1 MKQINILVVLLISLL
16 AYSCQKDDSTGAT
29 NPLPAFEV
37 GGIADT
43 INLFTHQDTLRLA
56 PVVADEKQYD
66 YYWTNISANFV
77 SLIGNQN
84 KTDTLAFTKD
94 INYPVMLDPGQ
105 YYLVLNVR
113 DKKTGVVKLK
123 KLVFNVSTLNNDGWY
138 LIKDNNGK
146 TDVDFIHKK
155 GRIDN
160 WIAFYNNGKSLEGN
174 AVKGLFAGGM
184 RRTLTSSDLYGGLVV
199 LSDKDAGIYR
209 VSNGVETYAYD
220 SLFFGKP
227 ANRRPQ
233 NVFQP
238 QNTANLMLI
247 NDNKA
252 YCMNK
257 GALFTDLPQTYK
269 PSQMAIVGAMDIG
282 WDLNTK
288 SVICYNATAYASLGS
303 NGTDLKNMNAD
314 LRWMAGFPGV
324 RSVAFMLFKLPD
336 GKGMLYKL
344 NTLYGFLLG
353 SGALIMTRDTL
364 APSHGL
370 MNAGMIAGNY
380 DADYIYY
387 AVGADIFMTDIATAS
402 ERLQFTLPAG
412 EVVTDIQHVK
422 YPVPASN
429 VVSTTDYL
437 AIATYNHG
445 RYKVWLHRLSSTGTI
460 QPLSQPTFE
469 GDGRINT
476 VVYMEQGQGSRV
488 F

>member
-1 MKQINILVVLLISLL
+1 MKQFNILIIALIGLL
-16 AYSCQKDDSTGAT
+16 ASSCTKDDSTGAT
-29 NPLPAFEV
+29 SPLPTFDV
-37 GGIADT
+37 SGITDT
-43 INLFTHQDTLRLA
+43 IRLYTHQDTLRLSPA
-56 PVVADEKQYD
+56 IADEKAYD

-105 YYLVLNVR
+105 YYLVFNIR

-123 KLVFNVSTLNNDGWY
+123 RIFLNISTLNNDGWY

-160 WIAFYNNGKSLEGN
+160 WIAFNNNGRSLEGN
-174 AVKGLFAGGM
+174 AVKGLFSGSM
-184 RRTLTSSDLYGGLVV
+184 RSTLSSSDLYGSLVV

-209 VSNGVETYAYD
+209 VSNGVQAYAYD
-220 SLFFGKP
+220 SMFFGKP

-238 QNTANLMLI
+238 QSAGNLMLI

-252 YCMNK
+252 YCMTK

-269 PSQMAIVGAMDIG
+269 PSQLAVVGAMDLG
-282 WDLNTK
+282 WDPNTR
-288 SVICYNATAYASLGS
+288 SVFCYNGTAYAGLGN
-303 NGTDLKNMNAD
+303 NGAELKNMNAN
-314 LRWMAGFPGV
+314 LTWMAGFPGV

-336 GKGMLYKL
+336 GNGMLYKL

-353 SGALIMTRDTL
+353 SGTLIMARDTIS
-364 APSHGL
+364 PSHGL
-370 MNAGMIAGNY
+370 MNASMIAGNY

-387 AVGADIFMTDIATAS
+387 AVGSDIYLTDIATAT

-412 EVVTDIQHVK
+412 EIVTAIQHVK
-422 YPVPASN
+422 YPVPVTN
-429 VVSTTDYL
+429 VVYTTDYL
-437 AIATYNHG
+437 AIATYNNGH
-445 RYKVWLHRLSSTGTI
+445 YKVWLHKISSTGVI
-460 QPLSQPTFE
+460 QAQSQPAFE

-476 VVYMEQGQGSRV
+476 VIYMEQGQGSRV